1 MGFVGAAILCN
12 ESLANPQYC
21 DWVLRAVLRPSPLN
35 DHFWYVGPLS
45 ESFADD
51 PNMVYIEP
59 FTDIYPVQK
68 SDSEVLLSPIYTA
81 LPHRLRLGLM
91 ASYV

>member
-1 MGFVGAAILCN
+1 MGLVQRVILYAQ
-12 ESLANPQYC
+12 LIANRIYC

-51 PNMVYIEP
+51 PNMVYVKP
-59 FTDIYPVQK
+59 FTGIYPVQK
-68 SDSEVLLSPIYTA
+68 SDSEVLFSPIYTA